1 MTHLQYGLEHD
12 HSPQGTERQL
22 KVALEEHFIFPDF
35 LDYLGR
41 AMPHVSPW
49 SYDRLIEKLSD
60 FGEER
65 LRAMD
70 AAGVELAVL
79 VFTTNA
85 HVHRSRLRLAK
96 AR

>member
-1 MTHLQYGLEHD
+1 
-12 HSPQGTERQL
+12 L

-49 SYDRLIEKLSD
+49 SYDGLIEKLSD

-65 LRAMD
+65 LGAID
-70 AAGVELAVL
+70 ASGVELAVHCPGPG
-79 VFTTNA
+79 F
-85 HVHRSRLRLAK
+85 RLSETRAL
-96 AR
+96 R